1 MMQHQPE
8 YLWPGR
14 NAVGPQIT
22 LMKTLR
28 LTFCLTGLVLLAACA
43 KEPPPV
49 SVAEFMENPRL
60 LEATMVRCGQNR
72 SETKYL
78 ADCVNA
84 RDAINRLE
92 AREEVAR
99 RAEREAQSERKR
111 QALRR
116 TQQAA
121 AEARRRA
128 AEDRMLREQSEYLGV
143 EEGEL
148 PGGAIIVDTTEPP
161 VDTAATPG
169 GNAPGVEISPPE
181 PEVSD
186 EFIIEE
192 LPADAA
198 QGSDIGS
205 IREELQRRQE
215 EPQ

>member
-1 MMQHQPE
+1 M
-8 YLWPGR
+8 
-14 NAVGPQIT
+14 T
-22 LMKTLR
+22 LMNILR
-28 LTFCLTGLVLLAACA
+28 LISGFSGLVLLVACA

-92 AREEVAR
+92 AREEVAK
-99 RAEREAQSERKR
+99 RAALEAQSERKR

-128 AEDRMLREQSEYLGV
+128 AEERTLRDQSEYLGAQD
-143 EEGEL
+143 GEAADGTRL
-148 PGGAIIVDTTEPP
+148 PEDSAP
-161 VDTAATPG
+161 VNDTAATVG
-169 GNAPGVEISPPE
+169 GNAPGVEISPPK
-181 PEVSD
+181 PEAEED
-186 EFIIEE
+186 FIIEE
-192 LPADAA
+192 MPPDNAV
-198 QGSDIGS
+198 GSDLES
-205 IREELQRRQE
+205 IREELKRRQQ

>member
-1 MMQHQPE
+1 
-8 YLWPGR
+8 
-14 NAVGPQIT
+14 
-22 LMKTLR
+22 MKTLH
-28 LTFCLTGLVLLAACA
+28 LKFGFTGLVLLAACA
-43 KEPPPV
+43 KEPPPI

-60 LEATMVRCGQNR
+60 LEATMIRCGQNR

-84 RDAINRLE
+84 RDAVNRLE
-92 AREEVAR
+92 AREKAAR
-99 RAEREAQSERKR
+99 GAELEAQSERKR

-128 AEDRMLREQSEYLGV
+128 AEERNLREQGEYLGV
-143 EEGEL
+143 TDGDAPEGTFL
-148 PGGAIIVDTTEPP
+148 QGDAEP
-161 VDTAATPG
+161 AAESPPAVG

-192 LPADAA
+192 IPADAA
-198 QGSDIGS
+198 PGSDIES
-205 IREELQRRQE
+205 IREELQNRQQ

>member
-1 MMQHQPE
+1 M
-8 YLWPGR
+8 
-14 NAVGPQIT
+14 T

-28 LTFCLTGLVLLAACA
+28 LISGVTGLVLLAACA

-84 RDAINRLE
+84 RDAVNRLE

-128 AEDRMLREQSEYLGV
+128 VEERTLREQGEYLGV
-143 EEGEL
+143 NGGEVADGIVIINEAET
-148 PGGAIIVDTTEPP
+148 PPDAGA
-161 VDTAATPG
+161 AAG

-181 PEVSD
+181 PEASD

-192 LPADAA
+192 MPPETA
-198 QGSDIGS
+198 QGNDIEA

-215 EPQ
+215 EPR